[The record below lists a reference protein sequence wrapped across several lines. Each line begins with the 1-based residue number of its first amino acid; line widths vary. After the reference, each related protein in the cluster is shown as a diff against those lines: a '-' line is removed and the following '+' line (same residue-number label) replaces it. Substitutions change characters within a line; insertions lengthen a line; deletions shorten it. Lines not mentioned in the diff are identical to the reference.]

1 MKQKDKSNWN
11 ISLRALGT
19 IARFI
24 QREVIRMQ
32 RKYYTLLI
40 PVVCCFLLNC
50 GSMSSDWYEY
60 DSAMS
65 WGVAVN
71 DLNGDGAVDIA
82 VTTTYIE
89 DFDDDDNHY
98 VSVILNDKNSPG
110 DYFPVEH
117 YWVPTSD
124 DLVSVALGDL
134 NDDGFSDI
142 ITENGRRI
150 FILFQDPASPG
161 DFLSPMAIDVNK
173 HMAYITIG
181 DLNEDGF
188 NDIAVG
194 SYNGPHLSILF
205 QDSTNPGNF
214 LPLVSIGLSSSSVAI
229 GDLNGD
235 FINDMAVTG
244 GGYVRLL
251 FQNPTVPGAFFA
263 PVVLAAEKNA
273 VDVKIGDLDKDGRLD
288 LVVGH
293 SGGNSA
299 GSISMML
306 QDPTNPGEFIQ
317 SDNYKIACSILEIS
331 LGDLNNDGFLDTAIA
346 SWCQNSPIT
355 ILFQDISAIGTFL
368 PPAKYSSNDGMP
380 WSIATG
386 DMNGD
391 NLDDVIVSD
400 DSVLIRWQS
409 PSASGTFNK
418 GEFVYY
424 PNS

>member
-1 MKQKDKSNWN
+1 M
-11 ISLRALGT
+11 
-19 IARFI
+19 
-24 QREVIRMQ
+24 E
-32 RKYYTLLI
+32 RKYFTLFI
-40 PVVCCFLLNC
+40 FFVCGFLLNC
-50 GSMSSDWYEY
+50 GSMSSDWT
-60 DSAMS
+60 DWSNLDFAMT
-65 WGVAVN
+65 WDVAVK
-71 DLNGDGAVDIA
+71 DLNRDGAVDIV

-89 DFDDDDNHY
+89 DFGDDDNHY
-98 VSVILNDKNSPG
+98 VAVILNNKNSPG
-110 DYFPVEH
+110 NFFPVEH
-117 YWVPTSD
+117 YWVPTSA

-134 NDDGFSDI
+134 NDDGFPDI
-142 ITENGRRI
+142 VAENGRHL
-150 FILFQDPASPG
+150 FILFQDSTSPG
-161 DFLSPMAIDVNK
+161 DFLSPMATDVNK
-173 HMAYITIG
+173 NMEYITIG

-194 SYNGPHLSILF
+194 SYRGPHLSILF

-251 FQNPTVPGAFFA
+251 YQNPNVPGAFFA

-273 VDVKIGDLDKDGRLD
+273 VDVKIGDLDNDGRLD

-293 SGGNSA
+293 SGSNFA
-299 GSISMML
+299 GSISMLL
-306 QDPTNPGEFIQ
+306 QDPTSPGEFLQ
-317 SDNYKIACSILEIS
+317 SDNYQIACSIREIS
-331 LGDLNNDGFLDTAIA
+331 LGDLNDDGFLDTAIA

-368 PPAKYSSNDGMP
+368 PPAKYSSKDGMP

-409 PSASGTFNK
+409 PSVPGTFK
-418 GEFVYY
+418 EGAYAFY
-424 PNS
+424 PDP